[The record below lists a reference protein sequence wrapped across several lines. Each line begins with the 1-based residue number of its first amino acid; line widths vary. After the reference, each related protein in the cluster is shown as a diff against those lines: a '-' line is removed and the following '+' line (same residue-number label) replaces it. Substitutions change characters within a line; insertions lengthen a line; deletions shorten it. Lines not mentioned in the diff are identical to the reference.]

1 MSKPIRTGIFA
12 LITIIILFVGWVWL
26 GKIEFKNKGYE
37 VIIHF
42 PDVTGLKVNDP
53 VRIGGVEKGEIR
65 AIKYTAQHIEVKAE
79 VEYDVVLYSDATA
92 SILDVAMISGT
103 KYVDVNPGISGIVLA
118 KNAAIKG
125 DASYGIPI
133 AKLGEIGSKI
143 DGLLYSLQSQD
154 LIKSAATTLQ
164 NLSTATQQLTQLIS
178 TNEENLK
185 ATTENAKITME
196 NAKKLT
202 EKMDKIVN
210 DADYVMSNLKAGKG
224 TLGKLTKEDS
234 LYNELNATL
243 VSIKEL
249 ANDIKANPKR
259 YLKLF

>member
-1 MSKPIRTGIFA
+1 MSKPVRTGIFA
-12 LITIIILFVGWVWL
+12 LITIIILFMGWAWL
-26 GKIEFKNKGYE
+26 GKIEFKNRGYG
-37 VIIHF
+37 VIIRF
-42 PDVTGLKVNDP
+42 PDVTGLQVNDP
-53 VRIGGVEKGEIR
+53 VRIGGVEKGEIT
-65 AIKYTAQHIEVKAE
+65 AIKYTAQYIEVKAD

-92 SILDVAMISGT
+92 AILDVAMISGT
-103 KYVDVNPGISGIVLA
+103 KYVDVDPGTSGIVLA
-118 KNAAIKG
+118 KNAPIKG

-178 TNEENLK
+178 ANEENLK
-185 ATTENAKITME
+185 ITTDNAKITME

-202 EKMDKIVN
+202 EKMDKIVT
-210 DADYVMSNLKAGKG
+210 DADFVMSNIKSGKG